1 VLLLVVGCMR
11 MMSEGHKS
19 ARLNSLMGALD
30 GRRTGMCVSGDF
42 ESHLAGGRNQIM
54 KNEK

>member
-1 VLLLVVGCMR
+1 